1 VLESADSQ
9 KAVAALIEG
18 ETPKAP
24 ADTNLDS
31 KIQAAIDAIANG
43 RPETETVPLVSRL
56 AVASVDAALQVA
68 QKRAEAFSGA
78 AKPLSQAL
86 DAIQRFLPSSTS
98 AGPGRSISRDFTA
111 ARLRYEALR
120 YDTEARLNQAIG
132 NLYEVQVHLSN
143 FTAERH
149 RVRSQRF
156 FYGMLLA
163 QGGVVISTL
172 AMAARQRNVLWSLAA
187 AAGLAAIAFA
197 IYVYLCV

>member
-1 VLESADSQ
+1 VSKLSAAS
-9 KAVAALIEG
+9 VEAALH
-18 ETPKAP
+18 
-24 ADTNLDS
+24 
-31 KIQAAIDAIANG
+31 
-43 RPETETVPLVSRL
+43 
-56 AVASVDAALQVA
+56 ASQ
-68 QKRAEAFSGA
+68 QRAEAFSA
-78 AKPLSQAL
+78 AVKPLNQAL
-86 DAIQRFLPSSTS
+86 ESIDRLLSSRTS
-98 AGPGRSISRDFTA
+98 AGPGHSISRDFTA

-156 FYGMLLA
+156 FYGMLIA

-172 AMAARQRNVLWSLAA
+172 AMAARQRSVLWSLAA

-197 IYVYLCV
+197 IYVYICV